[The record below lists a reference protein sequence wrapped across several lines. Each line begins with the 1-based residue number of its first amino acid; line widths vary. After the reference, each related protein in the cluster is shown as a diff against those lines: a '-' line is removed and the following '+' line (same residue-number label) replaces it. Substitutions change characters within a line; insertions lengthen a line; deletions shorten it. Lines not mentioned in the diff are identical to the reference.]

1 MDPNPHLVSF
11 FIENLQNLAILVLI
25 IFCYNFIPDR
35 IFLGRKTIYRVLV
48 GVLFSFAAIITFLLP
63 AVTGGGTP
71 AGPSGLGINGILIPV
86 AGYVGGILSAGIAT
100 FIIVGVGYLQGKVL
114 MPPDIIMIAGTFIV
128 LFFLRLSPQERLSRI
143 GSFKKIILFSLVI
156 ASLTVVSII
165 VTMPAG
171 ILIGADRIL
180 DWASVFVAAFL
191 EVLVILAVIKSI
203 DRRKESEFEL
213 LAYKDHLEALVQ
225 ERTSDLERANL
236 LMDATINS
244 TDDGILVVDF
254 EGNIR
259 DYNTAAAEL
268 LEIPGKGAADREGL
282 NLLVLIKNQIT
293 EQELLEHPFSRTP
306 PQLETS
312 LTTTFS
318 FRSGRTYEVH
328 ITPYRLKDE
337 VIGRV
342 VNFRDITEKKRTEE
356 ALKKYNQKLLLLSG
370 ITRHDILNQLT
381 ALTLYLD
388 LAREET
394 HDSSQDE
401 NLDKMEHIV
410 QVIQSHAEFTGDY
423 QDIGLKD
430 PVWLDPEAAFRKACQ
445 QFGDSGISFS
455 STAGGIEVFSDPLF
469 GRVFYNLIDNS
480 IRHGEHVTSILLTL
494 PDDGDGKTIMYEDNG
509 AGVAPEEKERIFE
522 RGVGRHTGLGMFLIR
537 EILSITGIT
546 IRETGTYGKG
556 ARFEISLPPGTCRK
570 KAAVPG

>member
-1 MDPNPHLVSF
+1 MDTYPHLVSF
-11 FIENLQNLAILVLI
+11 FIENLQNIAILVLI

-35 IFLGRKTIYRVLV
+35 FFLGKKTAYRILV
-48 GVLFSFAAIITFLLP
+48 GVLFSMAAIITFLLP
-63 AVTGGGTP
+63 SVTGSGAP
-71 AGPSGLGINGILIPV
+71 PGPSGLGINSILIPV
-86 AGYVGGILSAGIAT
+86 AGYVGGILSAGIAA
-100 FIIVGVGYLQGKVL
+100 FIIIGVGYFQGKVL
-114 MPPDIIMIAGTFIV
+114 MPPDIVMVAGTFVV
-128 LFFLRLSPQERLSRI
+128 LFFLRLSPQEHLSKVD
-143 GSFKKIILFSLVI
+143 SLKKILLFSLVI
-156 ASLTVVSII
+156 AGLTVISIL
-165 VTMPAG
+165 VTMP
-171 ILIGADRIL
+171 IGLMMEPGRLL
-180 DWASVFVAAFL
+180 DEAAVFVAAFL

-203 DRRKESEFEL
+203 DRKKESEFEL

-259 DYNTAAAEL
+259 DYNTTAAEIL
-268 LEIPGKGAADREGL
+268 AIPKKGTTVPEGL

-293 EQELLEHPFSRTP
+293 EQELLEHPYTRTP
-306 PQLETS
+306 PELERI

-328 ITPYRLKDE
+328 ITPYRLRDE

-342 VNFRDITEKKRTEE
+342 VNFRDITEKKQNEE
-356 ALKKYNQKLLLLSG
+356 TLKRYNQKLLLLSG
-370 ITRHDILNQLT
+370 VTRHDILNQLT
-381 ALTLYLD
+381 ALSLYLD

-394 HDSSQDE
+394 PDRFLAE

-410 QVIQSHAEFTGDY
+410 KVIKGHAEFTRDY

-430 PVWLDPEAAFRKACQ
+430 PVWLSPEAAFRRAYE
-445 QFGDSGISFS
+445 QFPDRGIAFS
-455 STAGGIEVFSDPLF
+455 SKAGEIEIFSDPLL

-480 IRHGEHVTSILLTL
+480 IRHGEHVTSVRLSLAGGGEEMAL
-494 PDDGDGKTIMYEDNG
+494 VYEDDG
-509 AGVAPEEKERIFE
+509 AGIAPEDKERIFE
-522 RGVGRHTGLGMFLIR
+522 RGVGKHTGLGMFLIR

-546 IRETGTYGKG
+546 IKETGTPGKG
-556 ARFEISLPPGTCRK
+556 ARFEICLPPGTYRQMTDL
-570 KAAVPG
+570 PG